1 MRRRYPARW
10 KRACDKQVPRHAAY
24 PAPNLLAAVAARFTQ
39 PNCFFQDAG
48 QYFSQTTTGHG
59 RSESREIRVASAE
72 GIDFP
77 HAAQVFQIIRRSKT
91 PNAPAWQRKEVVFGI
106 TALSARRAGPAD
118 LAGYARNHW
127 SVENKSHYVR
137 DVTFREDASQTR
149 TGHAPANLAS
159 LRNIVIGAF
168 RRAGHVNIAHARSL
182 HANSYER
189 VISLFGL

>member
-1 MRRRYPARW
+1 
-10 KRACDKQVPRHAAY
+10 
-24 PAPNLLAAVAARFTQ
+24 VAARFTR
-39 PNCFFQDAG
+39 PNALFQDAG

-59 RSESREIRVASAE
+59 RTDSRQIRVAGAE

-77 HAAQVFQIIRRSKT
+77 HAAQIFQIIRRSKQ
-91 PNAPAWQRKEVVFGI
+91 PKAPAWHSKEVVFGI
-106 TALSARRAGPAD
+106 TALSARQAGPAD

-149 TGHAPANLAS
+149 TAHAPANLAS
-159 LRNIVIGAF
+159 LRNIVIGTF
-168 RRAGHVNIAHARSL
+168 RQAGHTNIAHARSL
-182 HANSYER
+182 HANNYER